1 MKTITAIL
9 IYTAITH
16 MPFDVFLGITAGLL
30 FGALCMMVFVG
41 PTPQDAGKI
50 SEKSNLS
57 AEKSRKNPTRRI
69 INSTAKQHAYV
80 FVPTNYEWSAA

>member
-16 MPFDVFLGITAGLL
+16 MPFDVVLGITAGLL
-30 FGALCMMVFVG
+30 FGMLCVMVFVG
-41 PTPQDAGKI
+41 PTPSPRHAPAK
-50 SEKSNLS
+50 
-57 AEKSRKNPTRRI
+57 ATVRKQTQRRI
-69 INSTAKQHAYV
+69 INSTAKQPAYV